1 MPTTN
6 NSDNGLR
13 QQRYRDIPLFL
24 VLVPVI
30 NALNYYLTYPS
41 INFTRYTVITFTI
54 DTLTGYLC
62 WFGIRLIIIYL
73 DKKYPYG
80 SKPLT
85 RVLGQLLIT
94 TVCGL
99 LIIIL
104 VTEGVNRML
113 ADHPVPTSFYLFDI
127 FIFAIW
133 IFVIN
138 GIYIGLHYYNE
149 WNDSETL
156 RKKEKEIRKDGFIV
170 NQGKQNVS
178 IPFDEI
184 SCLYVD
190 AEYVVLLSTTAKK
203 YFISQSL
210 DNCEE
215 LLPAE
220 WFFRLNRQ
228 FIFQRKAIRG
238 YTRVENGKLNVLTN
252 EFPNIPVNIQVSRI
266 KAAAFRTWFRQ
277 E

>member
-1 MPTTN
+1 MRTAN
-6 NSDNGLR
+6 VSDSTAPR
-13 QQRYRDIPLFL
+13 RRYRDVPLFVVLIPL
-24 VLVPVI
+24 I
-30 NALNYYLTYPS
+30 NAVNYYLTYPS
-41 INFTRYTVITFTI
+41 INFSRYTLFTYII
-54 DTLTGYLC
+54 DTLTGYLA
-62 WFGIRLIIIYL
+62 WLGIRLIIIHL

-80 SKPLT
+80 YEPLR
-85 RVLGQLLIT
+85 RVLLQLLIT

-104 VTEGVNRML
+104 ETESINWML

-138 GIYIGLHYYNE
+138 GIYIGLHYYGE
-149 WNDSETL
+149 WSDSELL
-156 RKKEKEIRKDGFIV
+156 RKKEKEIRKEGFMV
-170 NQGKQNVS
+170 NHGKQNLS
-178 IPFDEI
+178 IPFDDI

-190 AEYVVLLSTTAKK
+190 GEYVVLLSTTSKK
-203 YFISQSL
+203 YYISQSL

-238 YTRVENGKLNVLTN
+238 YTRVENGKLDVLTN
-252 EFPNIPVNIQVSRI
+252 HFPNIPETIQVSRI
-266 KAAAFRTWFRQ
+266 KAAAFRNWFRD